1 MVRFHQALSESSVYF
16 RFFGTLKLETRT
28 AHERLA
34 RICLLDCDRQM
45 ALVAEATPLRT
56 GSSRSSPVARPMRLP
71 RTREAEF
78 AWHFLAGRGQG
89 LGPEAGM
96 CAAGWRSPRSR
107 SPAAS

>member
-45 ALVAEATPLRT
+45 ALGAESTPLRT
-56 GSSRSSPVARPMRLP
+56 GSSQIAALARLMRPPRPRGAAVAEPFPRGCRRGPRPGGEEVQL
-71 RTREAEF
+71 
-78 AWHFLAGRGQG
+78 
-89 LGPEAGM
+89 
-96 CAAGWRSPRSR
+96 
-107 SPAAS
+107 